1 VQRNGTWSKAG
12 SRWTHD
18 LVGYA
23 LDRFH
28 CRHLRTPTLRELKAG
43 IGDLPSYA
51 TIKRMYGTS
60 SRMLSRHG
68 YRTRR
73 PGGQPG
79 AAPSVKRRDPKGRFL
94 PN

>member
-1 VQRNGTWSKAG
+1 MRRKGPWSKAG
-12 SRWTHD
+12 SGWTHD

-28 CRHLRTPTLRELKAG
+28 SRHLRTPTLRELKSG
-43 IGDLPSYA
+43 IGELPSYA

-68 YRTRR
+68 YRTRS

-79 AAPSVKRRDPKGRFL
+79 DSLRVRRRDAKGRFVA
-94 PN
+94 N

>member
-1 VQRNGTWSKAG
+1 MQRKGPWSKAG
-12 SRWTHD
+12 TRWTHD
-18 LVGYA
+18 LVSYA
-23 LDRFH
+23 LDQFH
-28 CRHLRTPTLRELKAG
+28 RRHLRTPTLRELKAG
-43 IGDLPSYA
+43 IGGLPSYA

-60 SRMLSRHG
+60 SRMLARNG

-79 AAPSVKRRDPKGRFL
+79 ATLSVKRRDPRGRFL